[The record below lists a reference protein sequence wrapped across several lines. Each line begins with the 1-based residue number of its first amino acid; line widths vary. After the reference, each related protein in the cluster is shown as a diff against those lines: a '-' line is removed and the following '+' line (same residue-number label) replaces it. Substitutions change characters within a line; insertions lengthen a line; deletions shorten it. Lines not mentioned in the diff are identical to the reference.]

1 MICAICGRATAKPAV
16 MIGTEAIGP
25 ACARKAGL
33 LATKPRAGSAVKI
46 LKHKPEPRAQEPG
59 LTGDLFEGM
68 E

>member
-1 MICAICGRATAKPAV
+1 MKCAICGRVTHKPAV

-33 LATKPRAGSAVKI
+33 LASKPRAGSSLKI
-46 LKHKPEPRAQEPG
+46 LKHQPTKADERG
-59 LTGDLFEGM
+59 RTGDLFEGM